1 MLQPWKLERKKKQN
15 PDPSV
20 QIKPKGKTTV
30 SKTRREQNQPGW
42 KFTLLL
48 IQTTEADVRQPGS
61 ASHFLLFTV
70 VAGAASLSITSVDL
84 KAAAERADLKVM
96 QMKLARGVSLFS
108 LAEKDHEPHT
118 EADCS
123 LWKRQVESL

>member
-1 MLQPWKLERKKKQN
+1 M
-15 PDPSV
+15 
-20 QIKPKGKTTV
+20 
-30 SKTRREQNQPGW
+30 
-42 KFTLLL
+42 
-48 IQTTEADVRQPGS
+48 
-61 ASHFLLFTV
+61 
-70 VAGAASLSITSVDL
+70 AGAASLSITSVDL

-96 QMKLARGVSLFS
+96 QMKLARGLSLFS